1 VPKGL
6 NYKIIFSSVSCFL
19 FQGSKRILGPW
30 HSQNEVSSVQKNNKV
45 LAKAACVSG
54 AATDADSAV
63 RASAASSE
71 QNTPLEIPSAAA
83 GKGSCDLMKDG
94 DEKGREEGK
103 TENNVIKYNADK
115 NPETQQS
122 KMS

>member
-1 VPKGL
+1 
-6 NYKIIFSSVSCFL
+6 
-19 FQGSKRILGPW
+19 LGPW
-30 HSQNEVSSVQKNNKV
+30 HSQNEVSNVHKNNKI

-54 AATDADSAV
+54 AATDVDSAAV
-63 RASAASSE
+63 CASAASSE

-83 GKGSCDLMKDG
+83 GKGSCDLTKDG
-94 DEKGREEGK
+94 DEKVREEVK